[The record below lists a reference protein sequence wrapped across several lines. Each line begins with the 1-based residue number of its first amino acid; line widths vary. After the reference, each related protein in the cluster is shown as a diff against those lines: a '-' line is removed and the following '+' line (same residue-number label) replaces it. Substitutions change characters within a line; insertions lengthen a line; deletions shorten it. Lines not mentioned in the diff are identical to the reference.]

1 MLVHKGVEYEKAG
14 GVPAASDDDPDEW
27 KVVCDLLT
35 RSLAS
40 RPGKWTRLAAAVRG
54 VTEETTTGVHRLYE
68 MQREGTLLF
77 PAINVNDSVT
87 KSKFDNKYGCRHSL
101 VDGIN
106 RATDVLIGGKVV
118 ALCGYGDVGKGC
130 AQSLSGQGAR
140 VVIAEIDPIC
150 ALQAAM
156 DGYQVATLEDVVGV
170 ADIFVTATGNRDII
184 TVGHMAAMKHQA
196 IVGNIGHF
204 DNEID
209 MAGLA
214 RTPGIRRINIKP
226 QVDEWVFPDGHSVLV
241 LSEGRL
247 LNLGNATGHPSFVMS
262 NSFAN
267 QVIAQIELFGRSR
280 RIPTRGAHAAQ
291 APGRE
296 GREAA
301 PGRAWRQAHQAYQG
315 AGGLHR
321 RAGRRAVQVRSLPL
335 LRQVRVMEG
344 IGDGAVAAGSA
355 IADPWLADP
364 GVRRIEWADHAMP
377 VLRRVR
383 ERFAAER
390 PLAGLTISACLHVT
404 AETAALVRVLLAG
417 GARVF
422 LAASNPLS
430 TQDEVA
436 AALAARYGA
445 AVFARAGVDRA
456 TYYRSIHQAIEAG
469 PDLVLD
475 DGCDLVNTL
484 HSERADLVAGVRGGC
499 ESTTTG
505 VIRLRSMAAAGELGF
520 PMVAANDTPV
530 KRMSDNRYGTGQ
542 SVLDGI
548 LRATNTLLAG
558 RTVVVAGYGYCG
570 KGLAERARGLGA
582 QVIVT
587 EVDPAAALDAV
598 MQGFRVLP
606 MACAASTRGRVHHR
620 DGEPGRDRQ

>member
-1 MLVHKGVEYEKAG
+1 
-14 GVPAASDDDPDEW
+14 
-27 KVVCDLLT
+27 
-35 RSLAS
+35 
-40 RPGKWTRLAAAVRG
+40 
-54 VTEETTTGVHRLYE
+54 
-68 MQREGTLLF
+68 
-77 PAINVNDSVT
+77 
-87 KSKFDNKYGCRHSL
+87 
-101 VDGIN
+101 
-106 RATDVLIGGKVV
+106 
-118 ALCGYGDVGKGC
+118 
-130 AQSLSGQGAR
+130 
-140 VVIAEIDPIC
+140 
-150 ALQAAM
+150 
-156 DGYQVATLEDVVGV
+156 
-170 ADIFVTATGNRDII
+170 
-184 TVGHMAAMKHQA
+184 
-196 IVGNIGHF
+196 
-204 DNEID
+204 
-209 MAGLA
+209 
-214 RTPGIRRINIKP
+214 
-226 QVDEWVFPDGHSVLV
+226 
-241 LSEGRL
+241 
-247 LNLGNATGHPSFVMS
+247 
-262 NSFAN
+262 
-267 QVIAQIELFGRSR
+267 
-280 RIPTRGAHAAQ
+280 
-291 APGRE
+291 
-296 GREAA
+296 
-301 PGRAWRQAHQAYQG
+301 
-315 AGGLHR
+315 
-321 RAGRRAVQVRSLPL
+321 
-335 LRQVRVMEG
+335 MEG

-355 IADPWLADP
+355 IADPWLADR
-364 GVRRIEWADHAMP
+364 GVRRVEWADHAMP

-404 AETAALVRVLLAG
+404 AETAALVRVLLTG

-456 TYYRSIHQAIEAG
+456 TYYRSIHQAIETG

-484 HSERADLVAGVRGGC
+484 HGERPDLVAGVRGGC

-558 RTVVVAGYGYCG
+558 RIVVVAGYGYCG

-606 MACAASTRGRVHHR
+606 MACAASLGDVFITATGNRDVIASDHLAVMR
-620 DGEPGRDRQ
+620 DGAILANAGHFDVEVDVGALESLASTVHRGVRPDTDEYILPGGRRLLLLAEGRLVNLVAAEGHPPAVMDLSFASQALATAWLAGHHDGLAPGVHDVPGEIDTEVAKLALASLGVDIDTLTMRQQEYLESWRHGS

>member
-1 MLVHKGVEYEKAG
+1 M
-14 GVPAASDDDPDEW
+14 
-27 KVVCDLLT
+27 
-35 RSLAS
+35 S
-40 RPGKWTRLAAAVRG
+40 R
-54 VTEETTTGVHRLYE
+54 
-68 MQREGTLLF
+68 
-77 PAINVNDSVT
+77 
-87 KSKFDNKYGCRHSL
+87 
-101 VDGIN
+101 
-106 RATDVLIGGKVV
+106 IGG
-118 ALCGYGDVGKGC
+118 
-130 AQSLSGQGAR
+130 
-140 VVIAEIDPIC
+140 
-150 ALQAAM
+150 
-156 DGYQVATLEDVVGV
+156 
-170 ADIFVTATGNRDII
+170 
-184 TVGHMAAMKHQA
+184 
-196 IVGNIGHF
+196 
-204 DNEID
+204 
-209 MAGLA
+209 
-214 RTPGIRRINIKP
+214 
-226 QVDEWVFPDGHSVLV
+226 
-241 LSEGRL
+241 
-247 LNLGNATGHPSFVMS
+247 
-262 NSFAN
+262 
-267 QVIAQIELFGRSR
+267 
-280 RIPTRGAHAAQ
+280 
-291 APGRE
+291 
-296 GREAA
+296 
-301 PGRAWRQAHQAYQG
+301 
-315 AGGLHR
+315 GG
-321 RAGRRAVQVRSLPL
+321 
-335 LRQVRVMEG
+335 
-344 IGDGAVAAGSA
+344 VAAGSA
-355 IADPWLADP
+355 VADPGLTEP

-417 GARVF
+417 GADVF

-436 AALAARYGA
+436 AALAVRYGA

-484 HSERADLVAGVRGGC
+484 HGERGDLVGGVRGGC

-505 VIRLRSMAAAGELGF
+505 VIRLRGMAAAGELGF

-530 KRMSDNRYGTGQ
+530 KRMADNRYGTGQ

-606 MACAASTRGRVHHR
+606 MTRAAPLGDVFITATGNRDVIAGDHLAVMR
-620 DGEPGRDRQ
+620 DGAILANAGHFDVEVDVGALADLAVTVNRGVRPDTDEYILPGGRRLLLLAEGRLVNLVAAEGHPPAVMDLSFATQALAIAWLAWHHGGLAPGVHDVPAEIDIEVARLALASLDVEIDALTSAQQEYLESWRYGS